1 MRTTMTNWKEA
12 MRLALI
18 VAGIIWLIA
27 PSLGNAQIMNPT
39 STMPMPTSS
48 FPQPVGVE
56 PAEDPMAQISYPYAS
71 RSLDPAF
78 TRILYISAG
87 SILLLGLLF
96 VIAAMHRT
104 PSVGDAK
111 SPRIRRSR
119 A

>member
-1 MRTTMTNWKEA
+1 MINWKDA

-18 VAGIIWLIA
+18 VAGILWLILPA
-27 PSLGNAQIMNPT
+27 HGNAQIVNPT

-71 RSLDPAF
+71 RSLNPAF
-78 TRILYISAG
+78 TRVLYISAG
-87 SILLLGLLF
+87 CLLFLGLILL
-96 VIAAMHRT
+96 VATMHRT
-104 PSVGDAK
+104 STVGDAK
-111 SPRIRRSR
+111 PSRIRRSR